1 MKRNWGDN
9 EGIRLLNTD
18 LDLRAN
24 PTEEELAEA
33 LDFLRSDHSRFW
45 ETGHG
50 DDNGAFQS
58 FPAILL
64 TDTGN
69 WFISAARMKHK

>member
-18 LDLRAN
+18 LDLRAAN
-24 PTEEELAEA
+24 PTDKELVDA

-45 ETGHG
+45 ETGHHG
-50 DDNGAFQS
+50 DDSNGAFQS

-64 TDTGN
+64 TDTG
-69 WFISAARMKHK
+69 

>member
-1 MKRNWGDN
+1 M
-9 EGIRLLNTD
+9 RLLRTD
-18 LDLRAN
+18 LDLGAN
-24 PTEEELAEA
+24 PSEGELVGA

-50 DDNGAFQS
+50 GGDFQS

-64 TDTGN
+64 TDTGE
-69 WFISAARMKHK
+69 

>member
-9 EGIRLLNTD
+9 EEGIRLLNTD
-18 LDLRAN
+18 LDLRAK
-24 PTEEELAEA
+24 PTEEELVGA

-50 DDNGAFQS
+50 DDDNGAFRS
-58 FPAILL
+58 FPAVLL

-69 WFISAARMKHK
+69 

>member
-1 MKRNWGDN
+1 MKRNWGDDK
-9 EGIRLLNTD
+9 GIRLLNTD
-18 LDLRAN
+18 LELGAN
-24 PTEEELAEA
+24 PAEGELVEA

-50 DDNGAFQS
+50 DDDNGAFRS
-58 FPAILL
+58 FPAVLL

-69 WFISAARMKHK
+69 